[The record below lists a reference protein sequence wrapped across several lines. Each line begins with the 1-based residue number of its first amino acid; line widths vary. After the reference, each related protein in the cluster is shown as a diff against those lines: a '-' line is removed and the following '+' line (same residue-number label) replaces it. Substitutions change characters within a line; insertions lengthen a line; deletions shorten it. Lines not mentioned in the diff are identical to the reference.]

1 MESTNNPPTTG
12 TSASGQWE
20 FPLELEREIFET
32 TALLYPKTIPKLLRV
47 ARRVLLIE
55 PLLYNAIVIDV
66 FHSIRRPGAE
76 MLLARIATKGAEFFS
91 NAVRHMFIGSLDFG
105 IPNDKLWLAKDL
117 ETVFR
122 VCTGVDHLLLIG
134 DFAKPPLL
142 QMLVA
147 TDMRP
152 TSLFL
157 GLLIDPMTPQLDFA
171 HPFFA
176 RVSHLSL
183 ARLDAREDLVQENLH
198 YWPTIFRLPALT
210 HLVLWRNASPSLV
223 QAIFTGSPHLKVF
236 IIPCT
241 DPRIATLF
249 SEELVLHD
257 VRLVLS
263 GLDSTHS
270 LDELWTRAEEFVS
283 HKRSGQIRAS
293 DYYLPPSQSPAQ
305 ANVHVESGSGSSA
318 VQEAHG

>member
-12 TSASGQWE
+12 TGASGQWE
-20 FPLELEREIFET
+20 FPPELEREIFET

-47 ARRVLLIE
+47 ARRVLFWKV
-55 PLLYNAIVIDV
+55 PLL
-66 FHSIRRPGAE
+66 R
-76 MLLARIATKGAEFFS
+76 
-91 NAVRHMFIGSLDFG
+91 
-105 IPNDKLWLAKDL
+105 DL

-122 VCTGVDHLLLIG
+122 VCTGVDHLLLMG
-134 DFAKPPLL
+134 NLTNPPLL

-157 GLLIDPMTPQLDFA
+157 GLLIDPMNPRLDFA

-176 RVSHLSL
+176 RVSHLAL
-183 ARLDAREDLVQENLH
+183 LRLDARHNLVLESLH
-198 YWPTIFRLPALT
+198 YWPTIFRLRALT
-210 HLVLWRNASPSLV
+210 HLVLWHSTSPSLV
-223 QAIFTGSPHLKVF
+223 QAIFTRSPHLKVL

-249 SEELVLHD
+249 SEELMLHD

-263 GLDSTHS
+263 GLDGTHS
-270 LDELWTRAEEFVS
+270 LNELWTRAEEFVS
-283 HKRSGQIRAS
+283 HKRSGKIRAS

-305 ANVHVESGSGSSA
+305 ANVHVKSGSGSSA
-318 VQEAHG
+318 VQEAHT